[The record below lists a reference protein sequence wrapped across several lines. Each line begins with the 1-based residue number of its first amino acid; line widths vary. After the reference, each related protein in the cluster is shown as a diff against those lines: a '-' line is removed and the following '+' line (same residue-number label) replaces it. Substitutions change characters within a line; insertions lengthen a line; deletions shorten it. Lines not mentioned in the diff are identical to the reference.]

1 MIPARGKAAVVE
13 AGLVLADLA
22 EEIGGR
28 LVPPDLGVRT
38 RVSGITHDSRTV
50 KPGNMFACVPGAV
63 VDGHDYAG
71 AAAAAGA
78 AALLT
83 ERELNVDVPQ
93 LVVPDVRRS
102 LGPASAAVFDHPDRD
117 VKVVGVTGT
126 NGKTTVT
133 HMLGAMLAHLGRSVE
148 VLGTLSGARTT
159 PEAPELF
166 ARLAEMRA
174 RSVSYLAME
183 VSSHALELHR
193 VDGLRFTVGAFT
205 NLSQDHL
212 DFHPTMESYFEAKA
226 RLFGGDFS
234 ESVVINEDDPA
245 GQKLIERR
253 PDARRYGIAQ
263 AADLKLD
270 GPTSSFRWR
279 HLPVTVQMAGE
290 HNVYNA
296 LCAASVLE
304 ALGFEP
310 DDVADAIGAIN
321 PVPGRMEWVAIGQ
334 PFRVVVDYSHTPDSL
349 RAALAACRFAA
360 SPDGAVRVV
369 FGCGGNRDTEKR
381 PLMGAAAAQGADQVF
396 VTSDNPRL
404 EDPLAI
410 IEAIL
415 AGIPDRD
422 SVVVEPDRQA
432 AIDQA
437 VAHAAAG
444 DVVLVAGK
452 GHETT
457 QTIGSSVVD
466 FDDRI
471 AAVNALQRAG
481 F

>member
-1 MIPARGKAAVVE
+1 MVE
-13 AGLVLADLA
+13 PGLDLADLA

-28 LVPPDLGVRT
+28 LVLPQEGVHT

-50 KPGNMFACVPGAV
+50 KPGSIFACVSGAV
-63 VDGHDYAG
+63 ADGHDYAG
-71 AAAAAGA
+71 AAVASGA
-78 AALLT
+78 AAILT
-83 ERELNVDVPQ
+83 ERELSVAAPQ
-93 LVVPDVRRS
+93 LVVSDVRRS

-166 ARLAEMRA
+166 ARVADMRA

-183 VSSHALELHR
+183 VSSHALEFHR

-212 DFHPTMESYFEAKA
+212 DFHKTMEAYFQTKA
-226 RLFGGDFS
+226 RLFHGDFS
-234 ESVVINEDDPA
+234 ESVVINEDDSA
-245 GQKLIERR
+245 GQRLIERR
-253 PDARRYGIAQ
+253 PDAKRYGLAQ
-263 AADLKLD
+263 AADLKLG

-296 LCAASVLE
+296 LCAASILD
-304 ALGFEP
+304 ALGFESEE
-310 DDVADAIGAIN
+310 VADAIGAIN

-349 RAALAACRFAA
+349 RAALTACRFAT
-360 SPDGAVRVV
+360 SPDGSVRVV
-369 FGCGGNRDTEKR
+369 FGCGGNRDADKR
-381 PLMGAAAAQGADQVF
+381 PLMGAAAHQGADQVF

-415 AGIPDRD
+415 AGIPDR
-422 SVVVEPDRQA
+422 SEVIVEPDRQS

-437 VAHAAAG
+437 VANAAAG
-444 DVVLVAGK
+444 DVVLIAGK

-457 QTIGSSVVD
+457 QTVGSTVVD

>member
-1 MIPARGKAAVVE
+1 MGEP
-13 AGLVLADLA
+13 GLDLVDLA

-28 LVPPDLGVRT
+28 LVLPDASVHT
-38 RVSGITHDSRTV
+38 RVFGITHDSRTV
-50 KPGNMFACVPGAV
+50 KPGAIFACVSGAV
-63 VDGHDYAG
+63 TDGHDYAED
-71 AAAAAGA
+71 AAAAGA

-83 ERELNVDVPQ
+83 QRELSVEVPQ

-102 LGPASAAVFDHPDRD
+102 LGPASAAVFGHPDRD
-117 VKVVGVTGT
+117 VQVVGVTGT

-133 HMLGAMLAHLGRSVE
+133 HMLGDMLAHLGRSVE
-148 VLGTLSGARTT
+148 VSGTLSGARTT
-159 PEAPELF
+159 PEAPDLF
-166 ARLAEMRA
+166 ARLADMRS

-212 DFHPTMESYFEAKA
+212 DFHSSMEAYFEAKA
-226 RLFGGDFS
+226 RLFSREFA
-234 ESVVINEDDPA
+234 ETVVINEDDPA

-263 AADLKLD
+263 ATDLKLG
-270 GPTSSFRWR
+270 GPTSSFRWG

-304 ALGFEP
+304 ALEFEP

-349 RAALAACRFAA
+349 QAALAACRLAA

-369 FGCGGNRDTEKR
+369 FGCGGNRDADKR

-415 AGIPDRD
+415 AGISDRG
-422 SVVVEPDRQA
+422 SIVVEPDRQA

-437 VAHAAAG
+437 VAHASAG
-444 DVVLVAGK
+444 DVVLIAGK

-457 QTIGSSVVD
+457 QMTGSTVVD

>member
-1 MIPARGKAAVVE
+1 MVE
-13 AGLVLADLA
+13 AGLDLADLA

-28 LVPPDLGVRT
+28 LVSPDLGVHA
-38 RVSGITHDSRTV
+38 RVFGITHDSRTV
-50 KPGNMFACVPGAV
+50 ESGVMFACVPGAV
-63 VDGHDYAG
+63 VDGHDYAEE
-71 AAAAAGA
+71 AAAAGA
-78 AALLT
+78 VALLT

-117 VKVVGVTGT
+117 IQVVGVTGT

-166 ARLAEMRA
+166 ARLADMRA

-193 VDGLRFTVGAFT
+193 VDGLRFSVGAFT
-205 NLSQDHL
+205 NLSRDHL
-212 DFHPTMESYFEAKA
+212 DFHPTMEAYFESKA
-226 RLFGGDFS
+226 RLFGTDLS
-234 ESVVINEDDPA
+234 EAVVINEDDPA
-245 GQKLIERR
+245 GQRLIERR
-253 PDARRYGIAQ
+253 PEATKYGIVQ
-263 AADLKLD
+263 AVDLKLE
-270 GPTSSFRWR
+270 GPTASFQWR
-279 HLPVTVQMAGE
+279 QLPVTLQMAGE

-304 ALGFEP
+304 TLGFEP
-310 DDVADAIGAIN
+310 VDVADAIGAIN

-349 RAALAACRFAA
+349 RAALIACRFAA
-360 SPDGAVRVV
+360 GPGGKVRVV
-369 FGCGGNRDTEKR
+369 FGCGGNRDASKR
-381 PLMGAAAAQGADQVF
+381 PLMGTVAAEGADQVF

-415 AGIPDRD
+415 AGIPDRG
-422 SVVVEPDRQA
+422 SVIVEPDRQA

-437 VAHAAAG
+437 VAQAAAG
-444 DVVLVAGK
+444 DVVLIAGK

-457 QTIGSSVVD
+457 QTIGSVVVD

-471 AAVNALQRAG
+471 VAVNALQRAG

>member
-1 MIPARGKAAVVE
+1 MIPARGKAAVVDP
-13 AGLVLADLA
+13 GLDLADLA

-28 LVPPDLGVRT
+28 LVPPGAVHT
-38 RVSGITHDSRTV
+38 RVLGITHDSRTV
-50 KPGNMFACVPGAV
+50 EPGAIFACVSGAV
-63 VDGHDYAG
+63 ADGHDYADD
-71 AAAAAGA
+71 AAAAGA

-83 ERELNVDVPQ
+83 ERELSVEVPQ

-102 LGPASAAVFDHPDRD
+102 LGPAAAAVFGHPDRD
-117 VKVVGVTGT
+117 VQVVGVTGT

-133 HMLGAMLAHLGRSVE
+133 HMLGDMLAHLGRSVE

-159 PEAPELF
+159 PEAPDLF
-166 ARLAEMRA
+166 ARLADMRA

-193 VDGLRFTVGAFT
+193 VDGLGFTVGAFT

-212 DFHPTMESYFEAKA
+212 DFHPTMEAYFEAKA
-226 RLFGGDFS
+226 RLFSRDVS
-234 ESVVINEDDPA
+234 ETVVINEDDPA
-245 GQKLIERR
+245 GRKLIERR
-253 PDARRYGIAQ
+253 PDAKRYGIAQ
-263 AADLKLD
+263 AADLKLG

-279 HLPVTVQMAGE
+279 NLPVTLQMAGE

-304 ALGFEP
+304 ALGCEP

-321 PVPGRMEWVAIGQ
+321 PVPGRMEWVALGQ
-334 PFRVVVDYSHTPDSL
+334 PFRVVVDYSHTPASL
-349 RAALAACRFAA
+349 RAALTACRFAA
-360 SPDGAVRVV
+360 SPDGAVRLV
-369 FGCGGNRDTEKR
+369 FGCGGNRDADKR
-381 PLMGAAAAQGADQVF
+381 PLMGAAAVQGADQVF

-415 AGIPDRD
+415 AGIPDRG

-457 QTIGSSVVD
+457 QTIGASIVD

-471 AAVNALQRAG
+471 AAVNALRRAG